1 MLSVLNWHIMLI
13 VSYAVFH
20 MFPIMLSVIKL
31 NAVMLIV
38 VAPRSSDFLNQFS
51 LKKIFFEI
59 KDRMLAKQLQQR
71 FLCG

>member
-1 MLSVLNWHIMLI
+1 MLI
-13 VSYAVFH
+13 VSYAEFCNS
-20 MFPIMLSVIKL
+20 PIMLSVIKL
-31 NAVMLIV
+31 NAVILSV